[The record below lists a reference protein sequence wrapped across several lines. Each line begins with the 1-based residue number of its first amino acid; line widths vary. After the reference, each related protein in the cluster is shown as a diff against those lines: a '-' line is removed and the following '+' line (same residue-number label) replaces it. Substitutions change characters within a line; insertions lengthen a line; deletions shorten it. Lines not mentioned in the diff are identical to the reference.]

1 MTLFPFSPTLLPM
14 ADDETRNSDPAGSAG
29 ASYDLLSLPG
39 MIISFLDDDTATA
52 SSGGGDAC
60 MSTQML
66 VSHPVRHAEPAS
78 TTVGTTDSS
87 ALMAGLGDPVPQDG
101 GCASQFRIPF
111 KQPAMIDLAA
121 LMMLLGGYV
130 SLMVQ
135 TAEQKLQESGVL
147 HEISAE

>member
-14 ADDETRNSDPAGSAG
+14 ADDETRNSDPAGSMS

-52 SSGGGDAC
+52 SSGGGDCC

-66 VSHPVRHAEPAS
+66 VSHPVRCAEPAS
-78 TTVGTTDSS
+78 VSIASTDSS
-87 ALMAGLGDPVPQDG
+87 VMLAGVGDRMRQDG
-101 GCASQFRIPF
+101 GCANQFRIPF

-121 LMMLLGGYV
+121 LMMLLGGFV
-130 SLMVQ
+130 ALLVE
-135 TAEQKLQESGVL
+135 TAEQNLQQSGVL
-147 HEISAE
+147 HEASAN

>member
-1 MTLFPFSPTLLPM
+1 MLQ
-14 ADDETRNSDPAGSAG
+14 RI
-29 ASYDLLSLPG
+29 
-39 MIISFLDDDTATA
+39 IISFLDDETATA

-66 VSHPVRHAEPAS
+66 VSHPVRSVEPAS
-78 TTVGTTDSS
+78 TSIGTTDSS
-87 ALMAGLGDPVPQDG
+87 VLMAGFKDSVPQDG

-111 KQPAMIDLAA
+111 TQPAMIDLAS

-147 HEISAE
+147 HEVSAQ